1 MKAEGN
7 KPMIDYSAMVKKAER
22 FGVHLQNEQLKML
35 DKYSDLLVDWN
46 TRINLTAIT
55 DPEGIMTRHFED
67 CIAILKFVEIPEEA
81 SIIDVGTGAGF
92 PGMVLKIVRPDLK
105 LTLLDSLSKRIN
117 FLSAVSEQVGLSVNT
132 VHLRAEEGGKM
143 PEYREKY
150 DFSIARAVSNLR
162 ELAEYCL
169 PYVKIGGK
177 FVSMKGPD
185 VLDEIDAAKPGIG
198 TLGGKIESINDY
210 HISDGSGRTVIVVN
224 KMKSTPAQFPRP
236 SAKIKKK
243 PL

>member
-1 MKAEGN
+1 MN
-7 KPMIDYSAMVKKAER
+7 KEEFKLECSKIGIDIT
-22 FGVHLQNEQLKML
+22 NEIFNKFEMY
-35 DKYSDLLVDWN
+35 KDLLIEWN
-46 TRINLTAIT
+46 NKFNLTTIIKEEDIYLKHFFDSLYIT
-55 DPEGIMTRHFED
+55 
-67 CIAILKFVEIPEEA
+67 KFHDFNNKKIC
-81 SIIDVGTGAGF
+81 DFGTGAGF

-105 LTLLDSLSKRIN
+105 LTLLDSLNKRIN

-185 VLDEIDAAKPGIG
+185 ALEELNAAKPGIG
-198 TLGGKIESINDY
+198 TLGGKVNAVREYS
-210 HISDGSGRTVIVVN
+210 ISDGSGRTVIVVD
-224 KMKSTPAQFPRP
+224 KCKTTPAQFPRA
-236 SAKIKKK
+236 SAKISKK